1 MGLESRSESRIRIR
15 MKCFI
20 GQWVAQ
26 SSVCKGTHFRP
37 NSVSLQGWLHED
49 GQSCLKGVYTDES

>member
-20 GQWVAQ
+20 GQWVALIW
-26 SSVCKGTHFRP
+26 SVKEHISDQTQLVFRDGCMRM
-37 NSVSLQGWLHED
+37 NSV
-49 GQSCLKGVYTDES
+49 V